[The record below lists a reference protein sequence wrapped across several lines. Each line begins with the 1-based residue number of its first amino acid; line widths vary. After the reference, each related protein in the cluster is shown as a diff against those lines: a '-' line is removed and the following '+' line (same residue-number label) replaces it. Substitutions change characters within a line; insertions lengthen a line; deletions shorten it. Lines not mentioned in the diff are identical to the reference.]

1 MSQLFL
7 NNFQTQFIA
16 NVKSAPE
23 TGSPATEL
31 DYGVLRVSDGAA
43 GVLLS
48 PGPGNW
54 YVLTAFKRT
63 GTLEH
68 AHEIMRVT
76 TVDNSVVGECRLVVL
91 RGQEDT
97 APTGYTAG
105 DIIELRLTAGGMN
118 EYAQASD
125 PRLTDSRSPSGPAGG
140 VLSGSFPNPDFAQ
153 AMATAADLSLKVDKV
168 TGKGLSTNDFDNG
181 SVTKLAGI
189 AEQATKNTT
198 DSQLRD
204 RSTHTGVQPIS
215 TITALQSALDGKVA
229 VVAGKGLST
238 EDYTS
243 AEKNKLAGVT
253 AGATA
258 NATDAQLRDRSTHTG
273 AQAIATVTG
282 LQTALDAKQS
292 TLVSG
297 TNVKTVNG
305 GSIVGAGDL
314 VIAAS
319 DPNAVK
325 LTGAQTVDGEKT
337 FSSPVVLGAEL
348 HLYAG
353 RKAKA
358 FRSFSATLNT
368 GNTNWITLCSF
379 VESNAPMYSRFI
391 LTNRARHFGIEI
403 TFSKATFGVGGVPTT
418 ARFRVLGSF
427 VYFTYIPWKFRVIDM
442 STNAYSCLEMCF
454 PGTAASTENFEIL
467 VLEDYFDG
475 DRSSGEMISYP
486 FSLGGAQAGWIPN
499 ALTMVSPS
507 AIIYAE
513 ARICAG
519 TSYAA
524 VIDLAGSVGQVPLE
538 SNTAA
543 AG

>member
-125 PRLTDSRSPSGPAGG
+125 PRLADSRSPSGPAGG

-153 AMATAADLSLKVDKV
+153 AMATAADLGLKVDKV
-168 TGKGLSTNDFDNG
+168 AGKGLSTNDFDNT

-229 VVAGKGLST
+229 VVAGKGLTT

-243 AEKNKLAGVT
+243 AEKGKLAGVT
-253 AGATA
+253 AGATP

-282 LQTALDAKQS
+282 LQTALDAKQP
-292 TLVSG
+292 TLASG
-297 TNVKTVNG
+297 VNVKTING
-305 GSIVGAGDL
+305 ASVVGAGDL
-314 VIAAS
+314 TIASS

-325 LTGAQTVDGEKT
+325 LTGAQTVGGEKA

-358 FRSFSATLNT
+358 FRSFSAALNS
-368 GNTNWITLCSF
+368 GNTNWITICNF
-379 VESNAPMYSRFI
+379 GGSNKPMYSRF
-391 LTNRARHFGIEI
+391 LLMNSGRHYFAEI
-403 TFSKATFGVGGVPTT
+403 TFSRTT
-418 ARFRVLGSF
+418 ADSLSSVAEIKLRGTYSYFSF
-427 VYFTYIPWKFRVIDM
+427 YPAKFRIIDQG
-442 STNAYSCLEMCF
+442 TNSSARLDMCF
-454 PGTAASTENFEIL
+454 LGNSASTENFDIF
-467 VLEDYFDG
+467 VFEDFTAE
-475 DRSSGEMISYP
+475 DRSAGEYISYP
-486 FSLGGAQAGWIPN
+486 FTASGAYPSAVAPN
-499 ALTMVSPS
+499 AITMIVPAGINVLAARLNTAMAYT
-507 AIIYAE
+507 AIINY
-513 ARICAG
+513 
-519 TSYAA
+519 
-524 VIDLAGSVGQVPLE
+524 DGSVAQTATE
-538 SNTAA
+538 TNAAA